1 MGDNLWTTLP
11 TSIVCVVAG
20 AYIAIKI
27 VAVLRN
33 GSARNGGL
41 QKPASVPAP
50 VPAPVPMPAPNC
62 PSEAV
67 LQRYNENAIKAT
79 VVNKNLV
86 EVIKAQTKVTE
97 ENCATIGGLTE
108 AVTGLVTELKR
119 NSRGGNNG

>member
-1 MGDNLWTTLP
+1 MGDNLWATLP
-11 TSIVCVVAG
+11 TGIVCVVAG
-20 AYIAIKI
+20 AFIAIKI
-27 VAVLRN
+27 VAVLKN
-33 GSARNGGL
+33 GGSRNGGS
-41 QKPASVPAP
+41 QM
-50 VPAPVPMPAPNC
+50 PAPVPMPAPNC

-108 AVTGLVTELKR
+108 AVTGLVTELRR
-119 NSRGGNNG
+119 NSRGGTDG